1 MPSKKHSKHKKPL
14 PLGLL
19 GSFDEVLWSKYPD
32 LEEREKKIIQKRF
45 LAGTKPAEIEK
56 SQKQLIEN
64 ANRMRYLELGDYIAT
79 QLRDKNLKKD
89 KLPTPAPL
97 KEIPANEIDKIN
109 KKYLQL
115 KRKYGKGHGTMAR
128 LFANAILT
136 LTGNKNGFSDYEI
149 PSHPHPVSKDAMRTR
164 ESHEFLKRVFRSC
177 TGFEIIETGVE
188 GFDNF
193 DFVIFR
199 RKGTDYLH
207 SFDNNPKKGIV
218 LGELQGL
225 KRGLDRLSDSGQEAP
240 EELFWIDYVPCKL
253 PDPEAVERG
262 RRYKKVLRKYAPAIY
277 PDLVKMRKD
286 PYWRDSLLLISD

>member
-1 MPSKKHSKHKKPL
+1 MPSKKHSKHRRPL
-14 PLGLL
+14 PLSMLR
-19 GSFDEVLWSKYPD
+19 SFDEVLWSKYPGLSD
-32 LEEREKKIIQKRF
+32 SEKRIIRKRF

-56 SQKQLIEN
+56 SQKQATAN
-64 ANRMRYLELGDYIAT
+64 ANKMFYLELGNYIAA
-79 QLRDKNLKKD
+79 QLRDKNLRKERVSA
-89 KLPTPAPL
+89 PTVL
-97 KEIPANEIDKIN
+97 EEVPANNLEEIN
-109 KKYLQL
+109 KNYSRL
-115 KRKYGKGHGTMAR
+115 KKQYGKGHGTMTR

-149 PSHPHPVSKDAMRTR
+149 PSHPHPVSKGAMRTR

-177 TGFEIIETGVE
+177 SGFEVIETGVE

-225 KRGLDRLSDSGQEAP
+225 KRGLDKLRDSGQEAQ
-240 EELFWIDYVPCKL
+240 EDLFWIDYVPCKL
-253 PDPEAVERG
+253 PNPEAVERG

-286 PYWRDSLLLISD
+286 PYWGDSLLLISD